1 MGIEGSAYQEAPRS
15 PWPHGRSASRQGGI
29 SGRRRSL
36 ILARL
41 AMIEQAAKP
50 KAALEFAVIPSI
62 KKLVVAAAEL
72 PQLKASTPAE
82 WQKHVNALATE
93 EQSRLNK

>member
-1 MGIEGSAYQEAPRS
+1 MTYLSAGVAP
-15 PWPHGRSASRQGGI
+15 P
-29 SGRRRSL
+29 SGWRA
-36 ILARL
+36 ARL
-41 AMIEQAAKP
+41 ATIEQAAKP

-82 WQKHVNALATE
+82 WRKRVNALVTA
-93 EQSRLNK
+93 EQSRLNR